1 MVVDV
6 GVWCRLQLPWRI
18 AQGGVSRL
26 APNRMD
32 LSLARRVV
40 PELLDGLAA
49 EDPRARRSRGDLR
62 RIHRAMATL
71 SIVERVL
78 DRGTSGFVPR
88 TLLELG
94 AGDGSLMLRLAQ
106 KRAACWPNVHVILL
120 DRLNLVAPQTLD
132 GIREA
137 GWTPTVV
144 AMDVFDWLAQRD
156 DSRWDVVLANLFVH
170 HFASG
175 ELQRLLAGIAA
186 RTCVFLCCEP
196 RRSAL
201 ALAGSHMVGL
211 LGAGPVTRQDAVSS
225 VHAGFRA
232 RELSSLWPN
241 GQDWV
246 VSEFSAG
253 LFSHCFLAGRKER

>member
-6 GVWCRLQLPWRI
+6 GVWCRIQLPRRI

-26 APNRMD
+26 APKRMD
-32 LSLARRVV
+32 LSLARRTE

-49 EDPRARRSRGDLR
+49 DDPRARRSRGDLQ

-71 SIVERVL
+71 PIVERAL

-106 KRAACWPNVHVILL
+106 KRAARWPNVHVTLL
-120 DRLNLVAPQTLD
+120 DRLNLVTPQTLD
-132 GIREA
+132 GIRKA

-170 HFASG
+170 HFASD

>member
-1 MVVDV
+1 
-6 GVWCRLQLPWRI
+6 
-18 AQGGVSRL
+18 
-26 APNRMD
+26 MD
-32 LSLARRVV
+32 LSLARRVE

-49 EDPRARRSRGDLR
+49 EDPRARRSREDLQ

-71 SIVERVL
+71 PIVERAL

-106 KRAACWPNVHVILL
+106 KRAARWPNVHVTLL
-120 DRLNLVAPQTLD
+120 DRLDLVTPQTRD
-132 GIREA
+132 GICEA

-156 DSRWDVVLANLFVH
+156 DSRWDIVLANLFVH
-170 HFASG
+170 HFASA
-175 ELQRLLAGIAA
+175 ELQQLLDGIAA
-186 RTCVFLCCEP
+186 RTRVFLCCEP

-211 LGAGPVTRQDAVSS
+211 LGAGTVTRQDAISS

-241 GQDWV
+241 GPDWMMR
-246 VSEFSAG
+246 EYSAG
-253 LFSHCFLAGRKER
+253 LFSHCFLAGRTER

>member
-1 MVVDV
+1 
-6 GVWCRLQLPWRI
+6 
-18 AQGGVSRL
+18 
-26 APNRMD
+26 MD
-32 LSLARRVV
+32 LSLARRVER
-40 PELLDGLAA
+40 ELLDGLAA
-49 EDPRARRSRGDLR
+49 EDPRARRSRGDLQ

-71 SIVERVL
+71 PIVERAL
-78 DRGTSGFVPR
+78 DRGASGFVPR

-106 KRAACWPNVHVILL
+106 ERAARWPNVHVTLL
-120 DRLNLVAPQTLD
+120 DRVDLVAPRTLD

-232 RELSSLWPN
+232 QELSSLWPN
-241 GQDWV
+241 GEDWV

>member
-1 MVVDV
+1 VDV
-6 GVWCRLQLPWRI
+6 GVWCRLQLPRRI
-18 AQGGVSRL
+18 AQGGVSRR
-26 APNRMD
+26 AKERMD
-32 LSLARRVV
+32 LSLARRVE

-49 EDPRARRSRGDLR
+49 EDPRARRSRGDLQ
-62 RIHRAMATL
+62 RIHRAMATIP
-71 SIVERVL
+71 IVERAL

-94 AGDGSLMLRLAQ
+94 AGDGSLMMRLAQ
-106 KRAACWPNVHVILL
+106 ERAARWPNVHVTLL
-120 DRLNLVAPQTLD
+120 DRLNLVAPPTLD

-137 GWTPTVV
+137 SWTPTVV
-144 AMDVFDWLAQRD
+144 TMDVFDWLAQRD

-170 HFASG
+170 HFAG
-175 ELQRLLAGIAA
+175 RELQRLLAGIAA

-211 LGAGPVTRQDAVSS
+211 IGAGSVTRQDAVSS
-225 VHAGFRA
+225 VRGGFRS

-246 VSEFSAG
+246 VSEFPAG
-253 LFSHCFLAGRKER
+253 LFTHCFLAVRKER

>member
-1 MVVDV
+1 
-6 GVWCRLQLPWRI
+6 
-18 AQGGVSRL
+18 
-26 APNRMD
+26 MD
-32 LSLARRVV
+32 LSLARRVE
-40 PELLDGLAA
+40 PELLDDLAA
-49 EDPRARRSRGDLR
+49 DDPRARRSRGDLQ

-71 SIVERVL
+71 PIVERAL
-78 DRGTSGFVPR
+78 DRGTSGFEPR

-106 KRAACWPNVHVILL
+106 KRAVSWPNVRVTLL
-120 DRLNLVAPQTLD
+120 DRLNLVAPQTLT

-137 GWTPTVV
+137 GWTPTVM
-144 AMDVFDWLAQRD
+144 ALDVFDWVAQRD

-170 HFASG
+170 HFASD

-186 RTCVFLCCEP
+186 RTCVFVCCEP

-201 ALAGSHMVGL
+201 ALAGSHMIGL
-211 LGAGPVTRQDAVSS
+211 LGAGRVTRRDAVSS

-232 RELSSLWPN
+232 RELSSFWPTKR
-241 GQDWV
+241 DWV

-253 LFSHCFLAGRKER
+253 LFSHCFLAVRKER

>member
-1 MVVDV
+1 
-6 GVWCRLQLPWRI
+6 
-18 AQGGVSRL
+18 
-26 APNRMD
+26 
-32 LSLARRVV
+32 
-40 PELLDGLAA
+40 
-49 EDPRARRSRGDLR
+49 
-62 RIHRAMATL
+62 
-71 SIVERVL
+71 VERAL
-78 DRGTSGFVPR
+78 DRGTSGFEPR

-106 KRAACWPNVHVILL
+106 KRAVSWPNVRVTLL
-120 DRLNLVAPQTLD
+120 DRLNLIAPQTLN

-137 GWTPTVV
+137 GWTPTVM
-144 AMDVFDWLAQRD
+144 ALDVFDWVAQRD

-170 HFASG
+170 HFASD

-211 LGAGPVTRQDAVSS
+211 LGAGRVTRRDAVSS

-232 RELSSLWPN
+232 RELSSLWPTKR
-241 GQDWV
+241 DWV

-253 LFSHCFLAGRKER
+253 LFSHCFLAVRKER

>member
-1 MVVDV
+1 
-6 GVWCRLQLPWRI
+6 
-18 AQGGVSRL
+18 
-26 APNRMD
+26 MD
-32 LSLARRVV
+32 LSLARRVEQ
-40 PELLDGLAA
+40 ELLDGLAA
-49 EDPRARRSRGDLR
+49 EDPRARRSRGDLQ

-71 SIVERVL
+71 PIVERAL

-106 KRAACWPNVHVILL
+106 TRAARWPNVHVTLL
-120 DRLNLVAPQTLD
+120 DRLNLVAPRTLD

-232 RELSSLWPN
+232 QELSSLWPN
-241 GQDWV
+241 GEDWV